1 MWSVHLLEVVVL
13 LLLVHLRQGWCVC
26 FFPGELQGVWV
37 TQATGGGRAE
47 GRQGSRPPI
56 TYQEVT
62 IQSDAIVQWG
72 ACHQRLDHYVM
83 LTDRSGSTV
92 CYRCIQLEVV
102 TPQVVQVWSTGLETC
117 YTSEEAALRTCPS
130 AAHLAA
136 RTATHLTLYKSK
148 TSWGEDAV
156 RSVECPLNGRYTF
169 TYRRGD
175 ADPSSRGWDG
185 DSCDQPTSH
194 FSNCPHGFGFS
205 LTYRDCTFPS
215 PRNGSLQCL
224 GSWVGHDG
232 NNYLAVWDSS
242 VRPGDHHHPVY
253 KCGMF
258 REEAGTGVVF
268 LAFSE
273 DSTCTSAL
281 SSPTAGYENF
291 VLKSV
296 PPPPLPPDVSS
307 ATCAFPRSLHG
318 HWHHTYVAD
327 DTVVFKDYHNYR
339 TYTAR
344 CVKDM
349 DDGERYIVYTR
360 THCGEWNYNC
370 LWLKRRSANVLEFML
385 GLYPRENFDLKLC
398 DLDKFGDMT
407 SWTTQG
413 KSLLEEPTTC
423 PIVGNYE
430 GVLSDAPGYCAQL
443 YSDCETPQ
451 LMYYTVSDCRN
462 TTFVYER
469 EDLPSLTSEAVP
481 WMMPEQKV
489 STSAVLSIADDQGRR
504 VRRQASIGQF
514 RVANARTTTLSWLW
528 GTPSTPDTTTTS
540 STTTTTTK
548 RPSSPVEPSWTH
560 LPLPRPPPAHAES
573 SSERNVNRY
582 IPDSILESQHQPEP
596 PRRDRGSSVGF
607 WPSNQN
613 QPDTVVPTLP
623 VMLPGRLPLVVPP
636 VPERQ
641 IPDIDVNADL
651 AGVPGRATWVPGT
664 PPGFQSTSSSTQ
676 QTYLN
681 ENSPEDSLTDDQY
694 SAGQPSSPH
703 GSFPAIGIN
712 RQPVEQSSHSKLP
725 LKQEREYQC
734 LGQWEE
740 EGRVYAL
747 TYRRDIRTYECFV
760 GIIKTGGVVFIK
772 EAGARC
778 SRGIQP
784 EIFGMKLHRKESCTV
799 DSTPSQ
805 ANPSSQQI
813 TDRSPAT
820 RPPWL
825 RTTRPWKPITGRP
838 SRHGSGCEG
847 LLASSRLH
855 QVFTLSIAF
864 LTFTFCII

>member
-56 TYQEVT
+56 TYQVVT

-273 DSTCTSAL
+273 DSTCTSGL

-462 TTFVYER
+462 TTFVYE
-469 EDLPSLTSEAVP
+469 
-481 WMMPEQKV
+481 Q
-489 STSAVLSIADDQGRR
+489 
-504 VRRQASIGQF
+504 
-514 RVANARTTTLSWLW
+514 
-528 GTPSTPDTTTTS
+528 
-540 STTTTTTK
+540 
-548 RPSSPVEPSWTH
+548 
-560 LPLPRPPPAHAES
+560 
-573 SSERNVNRY
+573 
-582 IPDSILESQHQPEP
+582 
-596 PRRDRGSSVGF
+596 
-607 WPSNQN
+607 
-613 QPDTVVPTLP
+613 
-623 VMLPGRLPLVVPP
+623 
-636 VPERQ
+636 
-641 IPDIDVNADL
+641 
-651 AGVPGRATWVPGT
+651 
-664 PPGFQSTSSSTQ
+664 
-676 QTYLN
+676 
-681 ENSPEDSLTDDQY
+681 
-694 SAGQPSSPH
+694 
-703 GSFPAIGIN
+703 
-712 RQPVEQSSHSKLP
+712 
-725 LKQEREYQC
+725 REYQC

-855 QVFTLSIAF
+855 QIFTLSIAF